1 MSNNFNKKDYYEQV
15 RIRFTSFITTVI
27 KNTAINYKKR
37 ISNRINHEIE
47 YNENIKEESSLQ
59 KELTSFFSE
68 HYSAT
73 KLENYF
79 SNEEHY
85 NTIRKLSKTQKE
97 VLYYR
102 YIKNLKYS
110 EISKIMRIAENNVR
124 AINSRALIKIRKG
137 LKKYKKDE

>member
-59 KELTSFFSE
+59 KELTSFF
-68 HYSAT
+68 
-73 KLENYF
+73 F
-79 SNEEHY
+79 
-85 NTIRKLSKTQKE
+85 
-97 VLYYR
+97 
-102 YIKNLKYS
+102 
-110 EISKIMRIAENNVR
+110 
-124 AINSRALIKIRKG
+124 RALFG
-137 LKKYKKDE
+137 HEP

>member
-37 ISNRINHEIE
+37 ISNKTNHEIE

-73 KLENYF
+73 NLENYF

-85 NTIRKLSKTQKE
+85 NTIKKLSKTQKE